1 MLKAVQL
8 KTCKQEHFSIQS
20 KFLEYNSIHR
30 NALSG
35 YKGSPNNFLTRDSCR
50 EACQGNWA
58 HFHSTCI
65 N

>member
-8 KTCKQEHFSIQS
+8 KTCKQEHISIQS
-20 KFLEYNSIHR
+20 NSWNIIQFIEMYF
-30 NALSG
+30 SG